1 MIAFTSG
8 LWKRDCSKMRCVEPH
23 KWCFACP
30 LISTF
35 QTWVAVFGL
44 VAAVASFRTGWKATA
59 LPRVSPP
66 AKKEEVAE
74 TAENVVAYDV
84 TS

>member
-1 MIAFTSG
+1 MHS
-8 LWKRDCSKMRCVEPH
+8 L
-23 KWCFACP
+23 
-30 LISTF
+30 F

-59 LPRVSPP
+59 LPRAPP